1 MRPAHLALSVLIAL
15 IWGLNFIAIK
25 LGVEAAP
32 PFFLTAARFLLAAV
46 PAVFFIARP
55 KESFSWVAG
64 FGLMLGVGQFGFL
77 FLAVRLGLPAGLTSL
92 VMQLQAFFTIFFA
105 WAIIGEIPKPQQ
117 IVGSAIAFVGIGVIA
132 YGRWTGS
139 EVLPLLLCILA
150 AAGWAASN
158 IITKMAR
165 PRNTLSFVIWSS
177 LAVPIPMLILSY
189 FFEDHAQV
197 IAAVTQPTM
206 TLIISLLYLAFLS
219 TVFGYAA
226 WNYLFNHYSASTVA
240 PFSLLVPLF
249 GVLGAAVAFG
259 ERFDNYEVMGAVL
272 IVVGLLINTFG
283 GKLGLGAAKTQL
295 PST

>member
-1 MRPAHLALSVLIAL
+1 MKPAHFALSVLIAL

-46 PAVFFIARP
+46 PAIFFVARP

-117 IVGSAIAFVGIGVIA
+117 IVGSAIAFAGIGVIA

-206 TLIISLLYLAFLS
+206 TLIVSLLYLAFLS